1 MDLDGAS
8 RNLTVAALLTL
19 SGGYLD
25 AYTYVGHGHVFA
37 NTMTGNVAL
46 LGINLSAGEW
56 AAALHHVPPLVG
68 FVIAVFVAHLL
79 GLAAQRGWMRHT
91 AFASLIVEIAFLG
104 IAASGLVGASS
115 AWLIPGISF
124 VATLQTLSF
133 THLEELS
140 YTSVMTTGNLRRAA
154 QKLFVGLI
162 PRYDA
167 GALHDFGA
175 ARDDQLLLSR
185 GRGGGR
191 VRHEDHA
198 GCRAVGRGA
207 AACGRV
213 WRNRAARVAAGR
225 GGRGRSR
232 LTTKRGWY
240 RAAARHP
247 LPVRNRSAPV
257 RSPRHGLAVSLTVSR
272 QCVLRRINRFPA
284 HPRRSPLRPPA
295 SRWFPVEWPARRAS
309 PARRGVVR

>member
-56 AAALHHVPPLVG
+56 GAALHHVPPLVG
-68 FVIAVFVAHLL
+68 FVIAVLVAHLL
-79 GLAAQRGWMRHT
+79 GLAAQRGWVRHT

-104 IAASGLVGASS
+104 IAASGIVGASS

-140 YTSVMTTGNLRRAA
+140 YTSVMTTGNLRRAT

-167 GALHDFGA
+167 GALHDSALLATISFCFMAGA
-175 ARDDQLLLSR
+175 VLGGFATRIAPAVALWGAVLLLV
-185 GRGGGR
+185 GAFAEI
-191 VRHEDHA
+191 VR
-198 GCRAVGRGA
+198 RAR
-207 AACGRV
+207 R
-213 WRNRAARVAAGR
+213 RAGR
-225 GGRGRSR
+225 GDIGGDDAQ
-232 LTTKRGWY
+232 
-240 RAAARHP
+240 AA
-247 LPVRNRSAPV
+247 
-257 RSPRHGLAVSLTVSR
+257 
-272 QCVLRRINRFPA
+272 
-284 HPRRSPLRPPA
+284 
-295 SRWFPVEWPARRAS
+295 
-309 PARRGVVR
+309 

>member
-46 LGINLSAGEW
+46 LGINLSAGDW
-56 AAALHHVPPLVG
+56 VAALHHVPPLVG
-68 FVIAVFVAHLL
+68 FVIAVFVAHVL
-79 GLAAQRGWMRHT
+79 GLAAQRGWVRHT
-91 AFASLIVEIAFLG
+91 AFVSLIVEIAFLG
-104 IAASGLVGASS
+104 VAAAGAVGASS

-133 THLEELS
+133 THVEELS

-167 GALHDFGA
+167 PALHDSALLATISFCFLAGA
-175 ARDDQLLLSR
+175 VIGGFATRIAPQIALWGAVLLLALAFAEI
-185 GRGGGR
+185 
-191 VRHEDHA
+191 VR
-198 GCRAVGRGA
+198 RARGA
-207 AACGRV
+207 GGNIGTGGITSNSGSANSANSPNTTAAD
-213 WRNRAARVAAGR
+213 
-225 GGRGRSR
+225 
-232 LTTKRGWY
+232 
-240 RAAARHP
+240 
-247 LPVRNRSAPV
+247 
-257 RSPRHGLAVSLTVSR
+257 
-272 QCVLRRINRFPA
+272 
-284 HPRRSPLRPPA
+284 A
-295 SRWFPVEWPARRAS
+295 SRPA
-309 PARRGVVR
+309 